1 MEMRLKV
8 YSPVGVILE
17 TPVTQVDFES
27 IDGFYTLLPRHMDM
41 VSALKPSILSYKT
54 NGNQLYIACNQGV
67 LVKKGE
73 DVSVSTKLAIMGTDL
88 KQLQKTIEV
97 DFKEMEQQRKEA
109 NLTMARLEIGLTKG
123 LMALN
128 KNNGGSDGGI

>member
-1 MEMRLKV
+1 MDMHLKV
-8 YSPVGVILE
+8 YSPTGIILE

-27 IDGFYTLLPRHMDM
+27 IDGFYTLLPRHVDM
-41 VSALKPSILSYKT
+41 VSALKPSILSYKAS
-54 NGNQLYIACNQGV
+54 GKQGYIACNQGV

-73 DVSVSTKLAIMGTDL
+73 NVSVSTKLAITGTDL
-88 KQLQKTIEV
+88 KQLQKTIEI
-97 DFKEMEQQRKEA
+97 DFKEMEQQRKEI

-128 KNNGGSDGGI
+128 KNNGGGDGGI